1 MGSSVGPMTMNS
13 RNLLPRAKRGWMLA
27 GIVMLAAILLAI
39 VAPPAHG
46 APCAHSQQEERST
59 PPPQATPA
67 CCRGSRVA
75 IPQCGRD
82 SMAAGPLAPAACP
95 CTGCSLCAAFTAL
108 HVRTAGLALPWTS
121 FHARSMRVLR

>member
-1 MGSSVGPMTMNS
+1 MGSSVGPTTMNS

-27 GIVMLAAILLAI
+27 GIVVLAAILAAI
-39 VAPPAHG
+39 AAPPAHG
-46 APCAHSQQEERST
+46 APCAHFQHQERST
-59 PPPQATPA
+59 PPPQAAPG

-82 SMAAGPLAPAACP
+82 SMAAGSLAPAAFPCTACCP
-95 CTGCSLCAAFTAL
+95 CSAFTAL
-108 HVRTAGLALPWTS
+108 HVRTAGLPLPWTS